1 MFEKVPI
8 QARPRATVSFMND
21 EDNNITMET
30 REGEHTVSPDSLIR
44 LRDLLNRWYE
54 VRQKSVEDYKA

>member
-21 EDNNITMET
+21 DDNNITMET
-30 REGEHTVSPDSLIR
+30 KDGEHAVSPDSLMR
-44 LRDLLNRWYE
+44 LRDMLNKWYD
-54 VRQKSVEDYKA
+54 VRQKTAEEYKA

>member
-30 REGEHTVSPDSLIR
+30 REGEHAVSPDSLIR
-44 LRDLLNRWYE
+44 LRDMLNRWYE